1 MRINSFNELIKFFKQ
16 DEITFKDVS
25 EICNKTLFIY
35 FVKDYTKDEAI
46 KILINFWHKWGHTR
60 ERPLFIDVHLDVE
73 D

>member
-1 MRINSFNELIKFFKQ
+1 LYRK
-16 DEITFKDVS
+16 ITTT
-25 EICNKTLFIY
+25 NKTNTKQLY

-60 ERPLFIDVHLDVE
+60 ERPLFIDAHLDVE

>member
-1 MRINSFNELIKFFKQ
+1 MTIVTKVCYSRPESIVIKGML
-16 DEITFKDVS
+16 
-25 EICNKTLFIY
+25 NKTLFIY

-60 ERPLFIDVHLDVE
+60 ERPLFIDAHLDVE